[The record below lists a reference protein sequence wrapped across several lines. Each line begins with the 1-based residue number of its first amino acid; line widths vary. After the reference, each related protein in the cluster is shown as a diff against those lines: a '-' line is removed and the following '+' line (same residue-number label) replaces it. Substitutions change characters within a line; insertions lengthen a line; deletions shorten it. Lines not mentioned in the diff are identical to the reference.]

1 MSESSK
7 VNPPRSFF
15 GRKFWMIAAVLWTG
29 GVLALALSPSQNP
42 SWLLKTFGDKVLHG
56 LAFTVG
62 GLLWAKTL
70 ESLRPLHRLWAAI
83 LGACVALSVG
93 VAIELLQRYV
103 PGRYCDLQDFW
114 ADVIGVLP
122 SVLYMIITV
131 RRKSKVDS

>member
-1 MSESSK
+1 VNQSSK
-7 VNPPRSFF
+7 VNPLHTFF
-15 GRKFWMIAAVLWTG
+15 VRKFWMVAAVLWTG

-56 LAFTVG
+56 FAFTVG

-70 ESLRPLHRLWAAI
+70 ESLRPLHRIWAAI
-83 LGACVALSVG
+83 VGACVALTVG

-103 PGRYCDLQDFW
+103 PGRSCDLLDFW

-122 SVLYMIITV
+122 SVLYMIVTI
-131 RRKSKVDS
+131 RRKPKSGT